1 MKKIF
6 YIFFA
11 MFFWCESANAIAP
24 SDYAHLFKVD
34 LDEELP
40 PIEELRKQFYPKP
53 VFDRKFRYYWAIG
66 PIFDK
71 EFAQTIKSYGTRTKR
86 LKWEG
91 EDELYEMISA
101 MPKSYYEYI
110 GPYLHTVPGI
120 PEKILNMPGIKETK
134 NKFPSRVAPKFQ
146 DIENLEMMSPAY
158 YFLLMPELWAND
170 GSPQEYVEVQV
181 LPEPENKYEPE
192 KFDNIAKIA
201 KPEDFMP
208 GAKDKTPIEKK
219 LRTVKPEANSPLTTP
234 DIIAVA
240 ATLKDLGDFDSDIF
254 VQARIA
260 ETAFLLDSWEKA
272 KGTGP
277 GVPHLKD
284 LVVPCARLV
293 QKLRLAGLDREFKT
307 VIAKHGFDEKEWA
320 YTCDKTIK
328 AYRLLNMTQDE
339 LLTLKLYRKN
349 VLADALS
356 GMNYKYGPLIA
367 TTMQGTIERFDAPIE
382 DMLEVKKN
390 SALIKKVLKD
400 NKMRIVG
407 QKIFMQ

>member
-170 GSPQEYVEVQV
+170 GSPREYVEVQV

>member
-1 MKKIF
+1 MKMR
-6 YIFFA
+6 FFICLA
-11 MFFWCESANAIAP
+11 VFLLCESAWAIAP

-53 VFDRKFRYYWAIG
+53 VYDRKFRYYWAIG
-66 PIFDK
+66 PVFDK

-91 EDELYEMISA
+91 EDELYEMISS

-134 NKFPSRVAPKFQ
+134 NKFPSRVAPQFQ

-158 YFLLMPELWAND
+158 YFLLMPELWPD
-170 GSPQEYVEVQV
+170 DSSPQEYKAVQV
-181 LPEPENKYEPE
+181 LPEPDNKYDPK
-192 KFDNIAKIA
+192 KFEDIAKIV

-208 GAKDKTPIEKK
+208 GAKVNSPVEKR
-219 LRTVKPEANSPLTTP
+219 LRTIKPDENSPLTTP
-234 DIIAVA
+234 DIIAVV
-240 ATLKDLGDFDSDIF
+240 ATLKDLGNFADDVF
-254 VQARIA
+254 VQAKIA
-260 ETAFLLDSWEKA
+260 ETGFLLDSWEKA
-272 KGTGP
+272 RGTGP
-277 GVPHLKD
+277 GVPYLKD
-284 LVVPCARLV
+284 LVAPCARLV

-307 VIAKHGFDEKEWA
+307 VIAKQGFNEKEWA

-328 AYRLLNMTQDE
+328 AYRLLNMTQSE
-339 LLTLKLYRKN
+339 VLTVKLFRKN
-349 VLADALS
+349 VLADELS

-367 TTMQGTIERFDAPIE
+367 ATMQGTVERFNAPIE

-390 SALIKKVLKD
+390 SALVKKVLRD
-400 NKMRIVG
+400 NRMRIVG
-407 QKIFMQ
+407 QRIYMQ